1 MGETQ
6 RDLRPRPTYVV
17 LRETAEG
24 AWEVM
29 GEVARRPG
37 LPARRG
43 RAKAVEDA
51 LGHPPNDGE
60 RFAVIPRSE
69 WRAGLD
75 W

>member
-1 MGETQ
+1 MAATQ
-6 RDLRPRPTYVV
+6 KDARPQPRYVV
-17 LRETAEG
+17 LREIEEG
-24 AWEVM
+24 TWAMV

-51 LGHPPNDGE
+51 LGHPPAEGE
-60 RFAVIPRSE
+60 RFAVLPRSE
-69 WRAGLD
+69 WHVGLD

>member
-1 MGETQ
+1 MAETQ
-6 RDLRPRPTYVV
+6 KDARPQPTYVV
-17 LRETAEG
+17 LREIAEDT
-24 AWEVM
+24 WKVV

-37 LPARRG
+37 FPARRG

-51 LGHPPNDGE
+51 LGHPPADSE

-69 WRAGLD
+69 WHVGLD